1 MCLGQDTLSEILH
14 IGLGNTYMCLFLDTI
29 SEIFHI
35 GLGNTYM
42 CLGLAT
48 LSEIIHSGLR
58 QYIHV
63 PRPRYTLRNN
73 SYRPVL
79 YAYAYN

>member
-1 MCLGQDTLSEILH
+1 MCLGLGTL
-14 IGLGNTYMCLFLDTI
+14 

-48 LSEIIHSGLR
+48 LSEIIHIGLDNTYMCLGLATLSKIIHSGLR